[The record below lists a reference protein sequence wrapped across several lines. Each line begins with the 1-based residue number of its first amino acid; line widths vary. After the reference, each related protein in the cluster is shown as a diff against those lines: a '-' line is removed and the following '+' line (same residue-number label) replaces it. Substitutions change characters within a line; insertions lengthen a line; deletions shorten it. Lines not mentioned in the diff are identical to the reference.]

1 MQNYFN
7 QRGHNRINIIE
18 TVISGKDVEKPGNN
32 KCVLAQSCLTLSHLV
47 AQSCPTHCDLR
58 DCSWPDSSVHGI
70 SQARIL
76 EWVATHPGRDLPNP
90 GIKLRFPILE
100 ADSLSFEPLGM
111 PPLTPTHIFKF
122 SRMTEKVKF
131 QSVCHQQNNIKIPP
145 GLSLADKL
153 LHKPK

>member
-70 SQARIL
+70 FHVIL
-76 EWVATHPGRDLPNP
+76 EYSTGVSPALAGRFFTTDSP
-90 GIKLRFPILE
+90 
-100 ADSLSFEPLGM
+100 DSLQPAKSGWALVPGNRIEDGGEEPDY
-111 PPLTPTHIFKF
+111 
-122 SRMTEKVKF
+122 
-131 QSVCHQQNNIKIPP
+131 C
-145 GLSLADKL
+145 
-153 LHKPK
+153 